1 MDLVE
6 RIIFKYI
13 NKNGIPEFESLPD
26 FIINDVRS
34 LIKRVVILIFLAGIF
49 LISLVMYGLRVI
61 DASVIIVLSII
72 VIAEIIFLFF
82 KYLSL
87 EHIYKLAKDL
97 KIKIETIINDETINS
112 EMKRFKLI
120 QALVSFS
127 NEISNNINARSLD
140 IIYAILYKNSY
151 EFKLLL
157 SW

>member
-13 NKNGIPEFESLPD
+13 NKNGIPEFESLSD

-34 LIKRVVILIFLAGIF
+34 LIKRVIILIFFAGVI
-49 LISLVMYGLRVI
+49 LVSLLTYGLRVI
-61 DASVIIVLSII
+61 DASVILVLSII
-72 VIAEIIFLFF
+72 VIAKIIFLFF

-97 KIKIETIINDETINS
+97 KIKIETIINDETINL

-120 QALVSFS
+120 QALVSFG
-127 NEISNNINARSLD
+127 NEVSNNINARPLD

-157 SW
+157 S

>member
-13 NKNGIPEFESLPD
+13 NKNGIPEFESLPS
-26 FIINDVRS
+26 FIINDVKS

-61 DASVIIVLSII
+61 DASVVLVLSII

-97 KIKIETIINDETINS
+97 KIKIETTINDEAINS

-120 QALVSFS
+120 QALVSFG
-127 NEISNNINARSLD
+127 NEVSNNINARPLD

-157 SW
+157 S